1 VTDLALIL
9 AVAGGL
15 VAIYYVSDGRI
26 RVGVAAVLGGLLF
39 WRGNRTVKES
49 LTVDPPPTIKPIG
62 FNSDQ
67 ATKDA
72 QNTDERIDA
81 ISHDRPD
88 DDGVRTGLELLED
101 RDAERRANRK
111 PR

>member
-15 VAIYYVSDGRI
+15 VVIYYVSDGRI
-26 RVGVAAVLGGLLF
+26 RVGVAAALAGLVA
-39 WRGNRTVKES
+39 WRASRTTEES
-49 LTVDPPPTIKPIG
+49 SDVYPPPSIKPIG
-62 FNSDQ
+62 FNSEQ

-72 QNTDERIDA
+72 QATDTRIDA

-88 DDGVRTGLELLED
+88 DDAVRTGLELLED
-101 RDAERRANRK
+101 RDAVRRANRK
-111 PR
+111 SR